1 MKKIF
6 VLLIAAAVV
15 ALLALQCGAAPTPRV
30 VEKEIVV
37 EKKVVETV
45 VVEKEVTVEKEVVKI
60 VEREVVVERFPFG
73 VILVGPYNDHG
84 WSEAH
89 YIAGQYVEKNLP
101 GAKMIWLDKLN
112 PADRPETTLEQI
124 VDDMVAQGAKMIFT
138 TSDDMMEDT
147 DPAAEKYPDVVFVH
161 ISGDHVLTGKAPPN
175 LGNLMGKMEFMK
187 GVAGCAAALAT
198 KTKTIGYLGPLINDE
213 TRRLA
218 ASVYLGARHCY
229 EKYRGGNP
237 DDLRFIVTWIGFWFN
252 IPGVTLDPTEVSN
265 DLFNAGVDVL
275 LSGIDT
281 TEAIVVAGQR
291 AAQGERIFAIPYDFE
306 GACGEAP
313 SICLGVPY
321 FNWGPEYLRLAQQV
335 RNGTWEPSWDW
346 VGPDWRN
353 INNRDTTAVGFVFG
367 PALADEWAIQLKE
380 FIDGLA
386 SGEVVLFAGP
396 LNFQDGTPYLTKGDV
411 ATQERIWHFP
421 KLLEGM
427 EGPSE

>member
-1 MKKIF
+1 MKNKRF
-6 VLLIAAAVV
+6 YPLAVV
-15 ALLALQCGAAPTPRV
+15 VVLATMATACGAAPTPQ
-30 VEKEIVV
+30 I
-37 EKKVVETV
+37 
-45 VVEKEVTVEKEVVKI
+45 VEKEVVKI
-60 VEREVVVERFPFG
+60 VEKEVVVEQFPFG

-89 YIAGQYVEKNLP
+89 YIAGQYVERNLA

-112 PADRPETTLEQI
+112 PADRPETTLEQV

-138 TSDDMMEDT
+138 TSDDMMEDS
-147 DPAAEKYPDVVFVH
+147 DLAAAKYPDTVFIH
-161 ISGDHVLTGKAPPN
+161 ISGDHVLTGKAPSN
-175 LGNLMGKMEFMK
+175 LGNFMGRMEFMK

-198 KTKTIGYLGPLINDE
+198 QTKTIGYLGPLINSE

-218 ASVYLGARHCY
+218 SSAYLGARDCY
-229 EKYRGGNP
+229 ERYRGGNP

-252 IPGVTLDPTEVSN
+252 IPGVTLDPTEVAN

-291 AAQGERIFAIPYDFE
+291 AAQGQRVFAIPYDFE

-313 SICLGVPY
+313 QVCLGVPY
-321 FNWGPEYLRLAQQV
+321 FNWGPAYLRLIQAVQKGV
-335 RNGTWEPSWDW
+335 WKPSWEW
-346 VGPDWRN
+346 EGPDWNN

-367 PALADEWAIQLKE
+367 PALAAGQKEQLE
-380 FIDGLA
+380 GFIDGLG
-386 SGEVVLFAGP
+386 SGKIVLFKGP
-396 LNFQDGTPYLTKGDV
+396 LNFQDGSPYLADGQV
-411 ATQERIWHFP
+411 ASDMQVWNLP

-427 EGPSE
+427 EGPS